1 MPSLIILFEL
11 GEDEVELL
19 RCWRLLR
26 SAPVHHRQDVL
37 TALQQ
42 SVEDCGCEEEEREE
56 VLDPHPLGPVV
67 HCAAV
72 RDLRRAAPLAVKG
85 SHDIPIL

>member
-26 SAPVHHRQDVL
+26 SAPVHHRQDAL
-37 TALQQ
+37 ASLQQ
-42 SVEDCGCEEEEREE
+42 SVEVCGCEEEKREE

-72 RDLRRAAPLAVKG
+72 RDLRRAAPLAVKD
-85 SHDIPIL
+85 SLDIPIL